1 MAAYQTLMDKKIA
14 INFAKG
20 MKKTT
25 FKTKVP
31 NMKNMV
37 KMKVM
42 YKFDAGCIFNFT
54 TTFCFFSV
62 VISCTSFS
70 KHHIHIVVRMHTLKA
85 GCIFNV
91 MTFSGGCCYYFL
103 HNIWLNVII
112 LEIFLLNLP
121 AKHHMIKDRMWVP
134 RIFQGF
140 GYCFLLV
147 MKCSL
152 NCPSDLLCSRVN
164 TVLFID
170 EKWSLQC
177 SLR

>member
-37 KMKVM
+37 KMKTM
-42 YKFDAGCIFNFT
+42 YKFEAGCIFKFT
-54 TTFCFFSV
+54 TTFCCFPV
-62 VISCTSFS
+62 VISCTLFS
-70 KHHIHIVVRMHTLKA
+70 KHHFHIVVMMHTLKA
-85 GCIFNV
+85 GCNFNFI
-91 MTFSGGCCYYFL
+91 TFSDGRCCYFL
-103 HNIWLNVII
+103 HNIRLNVIM
-112 LEIFLLNLP
+112 LEIFLLTLP
-121 AKHHMIKDRMWVP
+121 AKHHMIKDSLWVSW
-134 RIFQGF
+134 IFEGYA
-140 GYCFLLV
+140 YCFLLV

-152 NCPSDLLCSRVN
+152 NCPSDLLCRRVN

-170 EKWSLQC
+170 EKWSLQF